1 MAAAGIP
8 VDPSILL
15 DGDYTIEFGRE
26 AAKTLL
32 QNKHKVEAIMTGS
45 DLIAIGIVAQLQ
57 ESSVRVPEDIEV
69 IGYDNIEL
77 ASVFQP
83 PLSTIS
89 KPHYD
94 MAQHIA
100 KQLIRVIEG
109 ERVKLPHM
117 TVEPELVLRN
127 TTKKR

>member
-1 MAAAGIP
+1 
-8 VDPSILL
+8 
-15 DGDYTIEFGRE
+15 
-26 AAKTLL
+26 
-32 QNKHKVEAIMTGS
+32 MTGS
-45 DLIAIGIVAQLQ
+45 DLVAIGIVAQLQ
-57 ESSVRVPEDIEV
+57 ESGLRVPEDIEI

-109 ERVKLPHM
+109 ERVSLPHM
-117 TVEPELVLRN
+117 TVEPELVLRD